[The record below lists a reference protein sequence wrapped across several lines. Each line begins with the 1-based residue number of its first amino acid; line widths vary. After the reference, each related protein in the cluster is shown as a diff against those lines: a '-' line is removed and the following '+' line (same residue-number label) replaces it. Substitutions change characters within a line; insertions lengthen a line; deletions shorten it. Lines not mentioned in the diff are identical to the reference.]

1 MDETELK
8 GVSIDKSRNRTIIR
22 TSIIGI
28 VANIFL
34 AAFKATVGLLSNSIA
49 IVLDAV
55 NNTSDAASSVITII
69 GTRLAGKAPDRKH
82 PFGHGRAEYM
92 TAIVISVIILYAG
105 ITSLVESIKKII
117 NPQTPDYTWVTLLIV
132 GVAVVVKIFLGL
144 YVKKVGKKVNSG
156 SLVNSGEDAK
166 LDAIISASTLIAAI
180 VYLKTGVSL
189 EAWLGIAISLVI
201 IKAGVDML
209 RTGISSLLGERADVS
224 LVNSIKQ
231 TVKSFDNVFGA
242 YDLVLNDY
250 GPDTFLGSIH
260 IEIPDS
266 LSANEID
273 ELMREITDKVYA
285 KHSVIL
291 TAIGIYSVNSTDE
304 KTVKA
309 REEIEKIVLANEY
322 ALQMHGFYINEEK
335 KKIRFDTVVSF
346 EAPDRGEVYKKICES
361 VGEKY
366 PGYDIQIVLDTDF
379 SDS

>member
-1 MDETELK
+1 
-8 GVSIDKSRNRTIIR
+8 V
-22 TSIIGI
+22 
-28 VANIFL
+28 
-34 AAFKATVGLLSNSIA
+34 
-49 IVLDAV
+49 
-55 NNTSDAASSVITII
+55 
-69 GTRLAGKAPDRKH
+69 
-82 PFGHGRAEYM
+82 EYL
-92 TAIVISVIILYAG
+92 TAIVISVIVLYAG
-105 ITSLVESIKKII
+105 ITSFVESVKKII
-117 NPQTPDYTWVTLLIV
+117 HPETPDYKWVTLLVV

-144 YVKKVGKKVNSG
+144 YVKKVGKRVNSG

-166 LDAIISASTLIAAI
+166 LDAVISASTLVAAV
-180 VYLKTGVSL
+180 VYIKFGISL
-189 EAWLGIAISLVI
+189 EAWLGIVISAII
-201 IKAGVDML
+201 IKSGIDML

-224 LVNSIKQ
+224 MVNAIKK
-231 TVKSFDNVFGA
+231 TVRSFDNVFGA

-273 ELMREITDKVYA
+273 ELMREITETVYE

-291 TAIGIYSVNSTDE
+291 TAIGIYSINNTDE

-309 REEIEKIVLANEY
+309 REEVEKAVLSNEY
-322 ALQMHGFYINEEK
+322 ALQVHGFYINDEK
-335 KKIRFDTVVSF
+335 KQIRFDTVVSF
-346 EAPDRGEVYKKICES
+346 DAPDRGELYDHIVSS